1 MEIGARDT
9 GELQLVSGEIHDAW
23 FEKADVRFHPDRQ
36 VMEIP
41 LKREKWEERKTL
53 KRLLFAKKV
62 STPVVR
68 SILSVAHVRSY
79 EIQDTARI
87 GSYDIRGIQYHDDTV
102 VISSNVPLTITL
114 KVSGLDVSLVDAD
127 EVIEDRTGWTLF

>member
-62 STPVVR
+62 STPVVW

-87 GSYDIRGIQYHDDTV
+87 GSYDIQGIQYHDDTV

-114 KVSGLDVSLVDAD
+114 KVSGLEVSLVDAD
-127 EVIEDRTGWTLF
+127 ELIEDRTGWTLF